1 MREPRHIRSNF
12 LGRERILALVLAPG
26 TCRKGQT
33 ERLKRVVETENVW
46 NREGIT
52 DPSCERAVLFSVFPV
67 QCERSGRG
75 LTNRTVRCE
84 HING

>member
-33 ERLKRVVETENVW
+33 ERLKRCVETENVW

-52 DPSCERAVLFSVFPV
+52 DPDV

-84 HING
+84 HVNG